1 MAYQVASSCDFC
13 GLPWSGYVCCE
24 GLQPSQPKDN
34 DIETDVS
41 QYYLPYCENFAS
53 SSSFP
58 DLSLSGSAE
67 LTSAS
72 SSASEV
78 DFTDFMK
85 QKTGDF
91 RSMDPSTSRSGL
103 MAAETTTHSD
113 VNGYVDPRLV
123 VSGLPSCNNPNTSDH
138 MGNATL
144 GGSLVQRF
152 YNDFRPPLVDQV
164 SSSQYPTND
173 FDIALSEVQSTIHA
187 FKPSLNLWLRTWVAM
202 NPQKFPNNQ
211 ELESLRTLSGL
222 SEAEIITCLSEHVLT
237 QVTSAAEA
245 MDTEPTIRDAEQT
258 SYQKRPPRY
267 RPKCRRSRRRF
278 RYVAET
284 QDETRIFECTHRCG
298 QSFARK
304 GQWTRHERSNVEEW
318 KCHRCD
324 FVSARKDKLRSHLT
338 EVHSLRGGPRKS
350 HCRQLLQPSA
360 RSCGFCLDRFEN
372 WSAWLN
378 HISAHFEGHIAGGP
392 WTMARWNR
400 AVDPDFGSSESDD
413 DDDDDNDDDD
423 DQAGNEEDQDDPD
436 YGNSATDQ
444 TGNSSSKGKDA
455 SYGSGSKGS
464 SRSSS
469 KSKSSG
475 SRSSKSHRGASRA
488 LSYLQQDYYTS
499 QSDRGCKLARSHT
512 MSPLK
517 PRADLVPLG
526 GEGNRGFLR
535 YRKPDRPVVQSS
547 QTCSPKDSSGVEME
561 SVSSILPPHERE
573 RRQDQP
579 LRLSAVNSN
588 TGYGDAMSGVS
599 PLPKALVMQQNNVT
613 PPGMTLPHAA
623 SHRNNPIVAVAD
635 AGKSTLITM
644 LCEKTKDPD
653 RHGRNSCK
661 YQIFHPLTTD
671 SCNAYRQL
679 DNFGMSLWWAAT
691 NGHEAVAKLLLDKE
705 DVDPDSKGDYGG
717 GPDLHRYEHKESQKT
732 LGTLRIDQ
740 GLHGDHERSR
750 KIDRTTSVEMA
761 HDLRRRI
768 DDRVEFFL
776 PAKGIDFDGVIAS
789 DIKCYLGPEASV
801 SVGVRHKD
809 GIAGYLIEAHGAAMT
824 AMTTYLKADPRRW
837 REEQQT
843 TQSSSSTT
851 DWIRLQYGPTYRAP
865 NAISRQSAAPIP
877 TTANSSERQDEP
889 YRSQGSI
896 SSQLPS
902 SQPRRG
908 DPPPRSSQLKTAA
921 PITFNA
927 PWLGFAGVTHS
938 FYRKMTEVRH
948 AEVQLASLRSQ
959 LSSSRDILQ
968 TLIEESSR
976 EDAPTWL
983 PTGLLQRCYSTLSEL
998 EVSLRRA
1005 SLSKQAILFETS
1017 RQKHR
1022 WSSFG
1027 AEISAHNAKLLLHSS
1042 ILALDLASHRALE
1055 DSASGLEAV
1064 YSKAVRLVDVDRRV
1078 TMSSTTENP
1087 RISGIPRTVDE
1098 AYNKILERSS
1108 DPGKAM
1114 RLLHIVIAARPL
1126 SLKEISQALLTEE
1139 SHKSYDDIEQEQ
1151 EPEARFRATVRD
1163 LCGLFVTIDSKIYLL
1178 HQTAKEFLV
1187 QNESLMSCKDP
1198 SRRDSLTRQL
1208 KWEHSLQL
1216 ADSNRILAKICIW
1229 YLNLLVLESRL
1240 SAITGQS
1247 LRGRWRQ
1254 LILRLLLRLDGNSS
1268 SSSFVPIVDALDEC
1282 EGENKDS
1289 VELSADVGSTD
1300 LIQDNKPL
1308 SDEEALRV

>member
-41 QYYLPYCENFAS
+41 QHYYPYCESFAS

-91 RSMDPSTSRSGL
+91 GAMDPSTSRSGL

-144 GGSLVQRF
+144 GGSPVQRF

-164 SSSQYPTND
+164 SSLQYPTND

-187 FKPSLNLWLRTWVAM
+187 FKPGLNLWLRTWVAT

-211 ELESLRTLSGL
+211 EIESLRTLSGL
-222 SEAEIITCLSEHVLT
+222 SEAEIVTCLSEHVPT
-237 QVTSAAEA
+237 QVASAAEV
-245 MDTEPTIRDAEQT
+245 MDTELTIRDAEQT
-258 SYQKRPPRY
+258 YQKRPPRY

-304 GQWTRHERSNVEEW
+304 GQWTRHERSNVEGW
-318 KCHRCD
+318 RCDRCD
-324 FVSARKDKLRSHLT
+324 FVSARKDKLRSHLM
-338 EVHSLRGGPRKS
+338 EAHSLRGGPRKS

-360 RSCGFCLDRFEN
+360 RRCGFCQDRFEN

-423 DQAGNEEDQDDPD
+423 DDDQAGNEEDQDDPD

-469 KSKSSG
+469 KSKSKSSG

-499 QSDRGCKLARSHT
+499 QSDHGCKLARSHT

-517 PRADLVPLG
+517 PRKADLVPLG

-535 YRKPDRPVVQSS
+535 YKKPDRPVVQSS
-547 QTCSPKDSSGVEME
+547 QTCSSKDSSGVEME

-588 TGYGDAMSGVS
+588 IGYGDAMSGVF

-623 SHRNNPIVAVAD
+623 SHRNNPIVDVAD
-635 AGKSTLITM
+635 AGKSTSIAMLGSALRNFTM
-644 LCEKTKDPD
+644 FKKLCGEDCFRSVSLGTTFWDMSKPHIAEAREMELKTKEEFWGDMISRGSKVCRVPD
-653 RHGRNSCK
+653 DQES
-661 YQIFHPLTTD
+661 
-671 SCNAYRQL
+671 ARQL
-679 DNFGMSLWWAAT
+679 LCAMVQRESMTPKIQKELVDEEKKLDET
-691 NGHEAVAKLLLDKE
+691 VAGLSFFELEMGRMKE
-705 DVDPDSKGDYGG
+705 EYG
-717 GPDLHRYEHKESQKT
+717 
-732 LGTLRIDQ
+732 
-740 GLHGDHERSR
+740 
-750 KIDRTTSVEMA
+750 
-761 HDLRRRI
+761 
-768 DDRVEFFL
+768 
-776 PAKGIDFDGVIAS
+776 
-789 DIKCYLGPEASV
+789 
-801 SVGVRHKD
+801 
-809 GIAGYLIEAHGAAMT
+809 
-824 AMTTYLKADPRRW
+824 
-837 REEQQT
+837 QQ
-843 TQSSSSTT
+843 
-851 DWIRLQYGPTYRAP
+851 
-865 NAISRQSAAPIP
+865 
-877 TTANSSERQDEP
+877 
-889 YRSQGSI
+889 
-896 SSQLPS
+896 
-902 SQPRRG
+902 
-908 DPPPRSSQLKTAA
+908 
-921 PITFNA
+921 
-927 PWLGFAGVTHS
+927 
-938 FYRKMTEVRH
+938 
-948 AEVQLASLRSQ
+948 
-959 LSSSRDILQ
+959 
-968 TLIEESSR
+968 SR
-976 EDAPTWL
+976 EME
-983 PTGLLQRCYSTLSEL
+983 QR
-998 EVSLRRA
+998 
-1005 SLSKQAILFETS
+1005 SKTQTRKEEETAREKEALKETYEEKLAAQDYAKEKLHQEK
-1017 RQKHR
+1017 RQK
-1022 WSSFG
+1022 
-1027 AEISAHNAKLLLHSS
+1027 
-1042 ILALDLASHRALE
+1042 
-1055 DSASGLEAV
+1055 
-1064 YSKAVRLVDVDRRV
+1064 
-1078 TMSSTTENP
+1078 
-1087 RISGIPRTVDE
+1087 
-1098 AYNKILERSS
+1098 
-1108 DPGKAM
+1108 
-1114 RLLHIVIAARPL
+1114 
-1126 SLKEISQALLTEE
+1126 EE
-1139 SHKSYDDIEQEQ
+1139 
-1151 EPEARFRATVRD
+1151 
-1163 LCGLFVTIDSKIYLL
+1163 
-1178 HQTAKEFLV
+1178 
-1187 QNESLMSCKDP
+1187 
-1198 SRRDSLTRQL
+1198 
-1208 KWEHSLQL
+1208 
-1216 ADSNRILAKICIW
+1216 
-1229 YLNLLVLESRL
+1229 
-1240 SAITGQS
+1240 
-1247 LRGRWRQ
+1247 
-1254 LILRLLLRLDGNSS
+1254 
-1268 SSSFVPIVDALDEC
+1268 
-1282 EGENKDS
+1282 
-1289 VELSADVGSTD
+1289 
-1300 LIQDNKPL
+1300 
-1308 SDEEALRV
+1308 